1 MDTIQI
7 HKTSDGYMVSDQGT
21 WVLGVYDSEIAAKL
35 TGEMSP
41 DEVHAMWEG
50 VLDSGRDTAT
60 IADVQG
66 AY

>member
-1 MDTIQI
+1 MDIRI

-21 WVLGVYDSEIAAKL
+21 WVPGVYESEAAAKL
-35 TGEMSP
+35 AGELSP
-41 DEVHAMWEG
+41 DTVHFMWES

-60 IADVQG
+60 IKDVQG

>member
-1 MDTIQI
+1 MNAIRI

-21 WVLGVYDSEIAAKL
+21 WVRGVYDSEETARLAGKL
-35 TGEMSP
+35 SP
-41 DEVHAMWEG
+41 DAVHAMWES
-50 VLDSGRDTAT
+50 VLYSGRDTAT

>member
-1 MDTIQI
+1 MSDVRI

-21 WVLGVYDSEIAAKL
+21 WVPGVYDSEEAAKL
-35 TGEMSP
+35 AGELSP
-41 DEVHAMWEG
+41 DAVHVMWEG

-60 IADVQG
+60 VADVRG